1 MLGRLNSI
9 NVSEH
14 TEDMNKL
21 NNIPRLYRNEGGEGQ
36 QLLIAI
42 GKCGELGIYHFV
54 AATMGLIF
62 SEIYKYVLSKSKRIP
77 KGNQQW

>member
-14 TEDMNKL
+14 TEDMNKF
-21 NNIPRLYRNEGGEGQ
+21 NNIPRLYRYEGGEGQ
-36 QLLIAI
+36 QLE
-42 GKCGELGIYHFV
+42 KCGELGIYHFV
-54 AATMGLIF
+54 AATMGLLI